1 MWIRNHRTSTSP
13 ARAGRP
19 CHVAAVMSIFDDRKQ
34 QADLARMARV
44 KQQPAAMAAALGP
57 ELLQFFKIS
66 VERRNA
72 KFSKIADA
80 WAQLI
85 PQTLADHCAL
95 ESFSRG
101 TLCVLCD
108 SSSHLYELK
117 QLLLAGLEKQLQLAC
132 AASGLK
138 KITLKRGRW
147 YEETGPGEE
156 GPAGASRKLKF

>member
-1 MWIRNHRTSTSP
+1 MNH
-13 ARAGRP
+13 
-19 CHVAAVMSIFDDRKQ
+19 FDHLKQ
-34 QADLARMARV
+34 QADLARMSRV
-44 KQQPAAMAAALGP
+44 KQRPAPMAAALGP

-66 VERRNA
+66 VEKRNA

-80 WAQLI
+80 WAKLI

-147 YEETGPGEE
+147 YEENGADQE
-156 GPAGASRKLKF
+156 GQSGLSRKLKF